1 MESCNLKL
9 NCIILATSIQIYTD
23 CKINFKKIRKGN
35 IFKKTQCLKDLYFDN
50 LVNSHVKRSWKAA

>member
-23 CKINFKKIRKGN
+23 CKINFKKNKKRKY
-35 IFKKTQCLKDLYFDN
+35 FQKDSMFEGSLF
-50 LVNSHVKRSWKAA
+50 